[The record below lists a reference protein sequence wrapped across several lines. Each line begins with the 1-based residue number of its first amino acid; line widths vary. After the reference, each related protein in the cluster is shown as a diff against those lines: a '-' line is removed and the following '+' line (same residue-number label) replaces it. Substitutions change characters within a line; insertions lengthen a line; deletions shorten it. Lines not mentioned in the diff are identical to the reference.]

1 MRKITFLTGFG
12 AGYVLGAR
20 AGRERYEQLMQ
31 AFDSFRA
38 NPKVQQTMSQVQ
50 DQASTLAQQAKEKV
64 GGGGG
69 SNSSTESD
77 VIEVE
82 TTSYT
87 GGTTGT
93 YTGGTSGTSL

>member
-64 GGGGG
+64 GGGG
-69 SNSSTESD
+69 NSSTDPD

-82 TTSYT
+82 TTSYA